1 MTLVALLAVTTGAWA
16 ADVLNIVVSGTS
28 ATIKYDGNASNNPYL
43 SGSGWKQGS
52 YYWEE
57 VSTIRPNITTVT
69 IDASCNNYNG
79 TSLNGLFSSFSGLT
93 TINGLEN
100 LNTANVQN
108 MEEMFSG
115 CSSLTSLD
123 LSSFNT
129 ASVTTMGLMFTGCS
143 SLTSL
148 DLSSWNTENVEMTY
162 SLFAECS
169 ELTTVDLSGWNTAN
183 VRNTNYMFGKCP
195 KLENIYVGDGWSTVA
210 VTTSDIMF
218 KDCTKL
224 PNFDANK
231 VDKTNA
237 HTGDGGYLK
246 VKPASTGIDLTPDA
260 TRKIWTLA
268 EMPGGNVELI
278 PEYYPGMLTFGN
290 AIEGGKLEVV
300 GIDLVTTSFT
310 PPSGWHQNST
320 QLASSHFE
328 GFKGVT
334 EEEAKAWSGVP
345 ATGKVAL
352 YYNYDETEQK
362 WDMIYFE
369 DGAISQNHKE
379 QSQQLATIYNL
390 PTFNFSVFYT
400 TGMQMPAGFERDE
413 EGNYYVEAG
422 TEFQVK
428 GVPAEGFHLV
438 SVTDG
443 TNDIEVDADGIAT
456 ITMPDEYADLTLTAT
471 FSDKYTVTLNA
482 EGLSDEEAANW
493 KAATGDNEPAAF
505 PLENVSAGTEVKVTY
520 TGTKKVLGVKAEKK
534 AAGKPV
540 ATLIAAPTPYGYIC
554 VYDDIFETLGTAEGG
569 TLMYKV
575 TTTNVKP
582 TSTEG
587 FSTSNPKGVENS
599 GGNWKNYI
607 WYYIKGDDSHSDSEI
622 FGPIEVNVW
631 LM

>member
-1 MTLVALLAVTTGAWA
+1 MTNIKQLILTLVALFAMTTGAWA
-16 ADVLNIVVSGTS
+16 QTIAIIGTMCPPDESTTTYNESTWKWVQCNPTVTGNYIDVKVVAGALTAEGITPT
-28 ATIKYDGNASNNPYL
+28 ATQLVNAFKACNLIIFGEQGKVSTVQLLNASDEIVNELTVNKALDWSNRITIEPT
-43 SGSGWKQGS
+43 QGLITGLATD
-52 YYWEE
+52 Y
-57 VSTIRPNITTVT
+57 TIRINL
-69 IDASCNNYNG
+69 SEH
-79 TSLNGLFSSFSGLT
+79 SL
-93 TINGLEN
+93 
-100 LNTANVQN
+100 
-108 MEEMFSG
+108 
-115 CSSLTSLD
+115 
-123 LSSFNT
+123 
-129 ASVTTMGLMFTGCS
+129 
-143 SLTSL
+143 
-148 DLSSWNTENVEMTY
+148 
-162 SLFAECS
+162 
-169 ELTTVDLSGWNTAN
+169 
-183 VRNTNYMFGKCP
+183 P
-195 KLENIYVGDGWSTVA
+195 
-210 VTTSDIMF
+210 
-218 KDCTKL
+218 
-224 PNFDANK
+224 
-231 VDKTNA
+231 
-237 HTGDGGYLK
+237 
-246 VKPASTGIDLTPDA
+246 LTPDA